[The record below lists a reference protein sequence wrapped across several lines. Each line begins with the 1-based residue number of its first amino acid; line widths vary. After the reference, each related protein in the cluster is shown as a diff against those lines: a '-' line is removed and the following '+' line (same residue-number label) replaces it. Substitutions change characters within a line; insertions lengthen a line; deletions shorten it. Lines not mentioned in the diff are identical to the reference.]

1 MQTENEELRVAHAD
15 CVFFLKS
22 IQSHALKSTIE
33 ALKDIIIDVSVYVSE
48 EGLKICSLSVHFR
61 EFVCCSFYSF
71 VTSRLCEMKICTRH
85 GLQ

>member
-1 MQTENEELRVAHAD
+1 MQHEDEELQVAHAD

-33 ALKDIIIDVSVYVSE
+33 ALKDILIDVSVYVSE

-61 EFVCCSFYSF
+61 PFVCHSVCLIRNELMYY
-71 VTSRLCEMKICTRH
+71 EICARN